1 MTVERGPGLV
11 QTVFEM
17 AIEPGAKASMLLYE
31 IGKFAHSVE
40 TGPFRNPASLEPLMM
55 SGNRSALPPTRP
67 LRTVLA
73 SFPAHGSSKSL
84 LCRAAAVGVDKSQVP

>member
-1 MTVERGPGLV
+1 
-11 QTVFEM
+11 
-17 AIEPGAKASMLLYE
+17 MLGNKPREFYDSFNAR
-31 IGKFAHSVE
+31 IFGKFRTFE
-40 TGPFRNPASLEPLMM
+40 TFIM

-84 LCRAAAVGVDKSQVP
+84 MCRATAVGVDKTQVPVGAVRPVPIPI

>member
-1 MTVERGPGLV
+1 MD
-11 QTVFEM
+11 QS
-17 AIEPGAKASMLLYE
+17 AEPAMLGKEARQVADRLEARIFREVRAFKA
-31 IGKFAHSVE
+31 F
-40 TGPFRNPASLEPLMM
+40 MM